1 MAILETLPTD
11 SPDLLEEPDWLPLP
25 RELLKF
31 KRSLEVLSF
40 DFASALSEVGMWGEL
55 LSVMFLYK
63 FLKSAKVHRMILFA
77 ISSPDSF
84 SGGKFC

>member
-55 LSVMFLYK
+55 LS
-63 FLKSAKVHRMILFA
+63 AKVHRMILFA